1 MLDEATSH
9 LDPQTE
15 REVDAALARLAV
27 TRVVISHRLSAIR
40 GADQI
45 LVLDRG
51 RVVQRGRHADLV
63 AVDGRYRQLF
73 GTADSETRGG
83 AVPSRDTERSI
94 R

>member
-1 MLDEATSH
+1 
-9 LDPQTE
+9 
-15 REVDAALARLAV
+15 LAV

-51 RVVQRGRHADLV
+51 RVVQRGGHDELV
-63 AVDGRYRQLF
+63 AAHGRYRQLF
-73 GTADSETRGG
+73 GTADSETRDG